1 MGKAQSSK
9 KTEKAANMPEVQES
23 PIIHWY
29 PVTEDVTLNATE
41 VRELEKRLTEIEG
54 LLGFL
59 EYTDINSLTAQ
70 CDVAISETV
79 AQIFQIIRKASR

>member
-1 MGKAQSSK
+1 M
-9 KTEKAANMPEVQES
+9 TNTQES

-41 VRELEKRLTEIEG
+41 VREIEKRLTRIEG
-54 LLGFL
+54 FLGFL
-59 EYTDINSLTAQ
+59 EFTDTNSLTAQ

-79 AQIFQIIRKASR
+79 AQIFQIIRKATR